1 MKKFIVFILAVLY
14 IGLSTGA
21 TVYMHSCMGK
31 YVGSSLWHDEK
42 SDNCISCGIAKS
54 NSKNKC
60 CKDEHK
66 IVKVEQDQK
75 VDEAAYQLVQ
85 LTPSEIVLNYFVSP
99 ELFVASTIEE
109 NSNSNGPPLT
119 QPVPIYIR
127 NCVFRI

>member
-1 MKKFIVFILAVLY
+1 MKRFVCDKQDDI
-14 IGLSTGA
+14 
-21 TVYMHSCMGK
+21 
-31 YVGSSLWHDEK
+31 EK
-42 SDNCISCGIAKS
+42 QDL
-54 NSKNKC
+54 
-60 CKDEHK
+60 
-66 IVKVEQDQK
+66 EQDQK